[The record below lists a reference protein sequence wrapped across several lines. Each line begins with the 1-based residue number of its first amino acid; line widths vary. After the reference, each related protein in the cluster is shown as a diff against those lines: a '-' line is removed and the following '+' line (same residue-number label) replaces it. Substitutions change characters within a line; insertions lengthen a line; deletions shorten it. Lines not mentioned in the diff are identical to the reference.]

1 MTALVVVAHPDPTSF
16 TQRLARSV
24 ADRLAEDAV
33 STAVA
38 DLHAEGFD
46 PRFSLEDRAGYPAGG
61 TPPADVLAQQR
72 RLDGVDDL
80 VLVFPVYWWSMP
92 ALLKGWVDRVFT
104 DGWAFDT
111 GVTPTG
117 RRLDHLTVHL
127 AMVAGRTPRD
137 SRSAATT
144 PPCPPRSS
152 PAFSDTP
159 AREPGTRE
167 SSTTRRRAHVTPS
180 PGMRGRSWTAWRPGS
195 VPRRRRLPVRG
206 RELGG

>member
-1 MTALVVVAHPDPTSF
+1 MTALVVVAHPDTTSF

-24 ADRLAEDAV
+24 ADRLTEDAV

-61 TPPADVLAQQR
+61 TPPADVLAEQR

-127 AMVAGRTPRD
+127 AMVAGEDAEGFAKRGYDTALSTQIITGILGYTGARTGHTGIVHDAETRSRD
-137 SRSAATT
+137 SLAREARAIVDGVAARVRSSAAEA
-144 PPCPPRSS
+144 SG
-152 PAFSDTP
+152 
-159 AREPGTRE
+159 AR
-167 SSTTRRRAHVTPS
+167 A
-180 PGMRGRSWTAWRPGS
+180 
-195 VPRRRRLPVRG
+195 
-206 RELGG
+206 